1 MNWTTTWP
9 TEPGDYLFYGC
20 SKGNKPWKTRIVR
33 VNLSGNGRLMFS
45 CDEFLYPETHHGY
58 WAPFEA
64 TLPKWELP

>member
-1 MNWTTTWP
+1 V
-9 TEPGDYLFYGC
+9 LV
-20 SKGNKPWKTRIVR
+20 RIVR

-58 WAPFEA
+58 WAPFET